1 MANQRGMKLPQPVF
15 ENLEVNAM
23 EQRFAEFSKAKI
35 QFVLYIDERFVKS
48 HGNLSNSIYQISSLL
63 KQNSN
68 FVNAVILYLLNML
81 ILRWSAGL
89 GQLLSAMFLRK

>member
-48 HGNLSNSIYQISSLL
+48 HGNGS
-63 KQNSN
+63 K
-68 FVNAVILYLLNML
+68 FFA
-81 ILRWSAGL
+81 
-89 GQLLSAMFLRK
+89 

>member
-48 HGNLSNSIYQISSLL
+48 HGNCLKIYLPTFFLI

-68 FVNAVILYLLNML
+68 FVNVVILYLLNML
-81 ILRWSAGL
+81 ILRWLAGL